1 MKFQNESN
9 ARQTEPDT
17 ATAPSAHGRWYADAC
32 AASFAFE
39 LIGERWSM
47 HVMRE
52 LMLGARRFS
61 DIRAAL
67 PGISAK
73 VLTERLTRL
82 EELGV
87 LIRRKLP
94 PPAASQVY
102 ELTEW
107 GYMAEPFMQE
117 LGRWSVRSPLHDPTL
132 PLTSVSAMLSLRT
145 MLDPAKAAGLAA
157 RVGFDFGADRFI
169 VELAHGKLAIRRAED
184 LAGADALFRAPVAGA
199 ILPLF
204 YGKRDPDEV
213 AATTGLSIHGDRDAA
228 LRFAAVFS
236 LPPKIAPPDDTAMR

>member
-1 MKFQNESN
+1 MKFQNESKVRRDDSAN
-9 ARQTEPDT
+9 P
-17 ATAPSAHGRWYADAC
+17 AHGRWYVDAC

-52 LMLGARRFS
+52 LMLGPRRFS

-73 VLTERLTRL
+73 VLTERLARL

-87 LIRRKLP
+87 LTRRKLP
-94 PPAASQVY
+94 PPAPAQVY

-132 PLTSVSAMLSLRT
+132 PLTSVAAMLSLRT
-145 MLDPAKAAGLAA
+145 MLIPEKAAGRSA
-157 RVGFDFGADRFI
+157 RIGFEFGPDRFI
-169 VELAHGKLAIRRAED
+169 AELKDGALTVRRSED
-184 LAGADALFRAPVAGA
+184 LLGAEAVFRGPSAGAM
-199 ILPLF
+199 LPLI
-204 YGKRDPDEV
+204 YGKHDPDEV
-213 AATTGLSIHGDRDAA
+213 AAMTGLSIEGDRSAA
-228 LRFAAVFS
+228 LRFADLFA
-236 LPPKIAPPDDTAMR
+236 LPPKIGD

>member
-1 MKFQNESN
+1 MKFQNESSERRE
-9 ARQTEPDT
+9 AAGP
-17 ATAPSAHGRWYADAC
+17 PAHGRWYQDAC

-39 LIGERWSM
+39 LMGERWSL

-52 LMLGARRFS
+52 LMLGPRRFS

-73 VLTERLTRL
+73 VLTERLARL

-87 LIRRKLP
+87 LIRRRLP
-94 PPAASQVY
+94 PPAASRVY
-102 ELTEW
+102 ELTDW
-107 GYMAEPFMQE
+107 GYMAEPVMQE

-132 PLTSVSAMLSLRT
+132 PLTAVSAMLSLRT
-145 MLDPAKAAGLAA
+145 MMEPVLAAGLSA
-157 RVGFDFGADRFI
+157 RIGFDFGTDRFI
-169 VELAHGKLAIRRAED
+169 AQLADGVLAIRRADD
-184 LAGADALFRAPVAGA
+184 LADAQAIFRAPAAGA

-213 AATTGLSIHGDRDAA
+213 AAMTGLTIEGDRDLA
-228 LRFAAVFS
+228 LRFAGIFA
-236 LPPKIAPPDDTAMR
+236 LPPKIAPPDGAAGH

>member
-1 MKFQNESN
+1 MKFRDESSVRRE
-9 ARQTEPDT
+9 AAGRP
-17 ATAPSAHGRWYADAC
+17 AHGRWYQDAC

-39 LIGERWSM
+39 LIGERWSL

-52 LMLGARRFS
+52 LMLGPRRFS

-73 VLTERLTRL
+73 VLTERLVRL

-87 LIRRKLP
+87 LTRRKLP
-94 PPAASQVY
+94 PPAAVQVY

-107 GYMAEPFMQE
+107 GYMAEPVMQE
-117 LGRWSVRSPLHDPTL
+117 LGRWSVRSPLHDPAL
-132 PLTSVSAMLSLRT
+132 PLTAVSAMLSLRT
-145 MLDPAKAAGLAA
+145 MVVPRRAAALAA
-157 RVGFDFGADRFI
+157 RIGFAFGDDRFMA
-169 VELAHGKLAIRRAED
+169 ELAGGSLAVRRADD
-184 LAGADALFRAPVAGA
+184 LADAQAIFRAPAAGA

-213 AATTGLSIHGDRDAA
+213 AAMTGLTIDGDRDLA
-228 LRFAAVFS
+228 LRFAEIFA
-236 LPPKIAPPDDTAMR
+236 LPPKIAPSDGAAGH

>member
-1 MKFQNESN
+1 MKLQNEIN
-9 ARQTEPDT
+9 VRRGAAGP
-17 ATAPSAHGRWYADAC
+17 PAHGRWYQDAC

-39 LIGERWSM
+39 LIGERWSL

-52 LMLGARRFS
+52 LMLGPRRFS

-87 LIRRKLP
+87 LTRRKLP
-94 PPAASQVY
+94 PPVALQVY

-107 GYMAEPFMQE
+107 GYLAEPVMQE
-117 LGRWSVRSPLHDPTL
+117 LGRWSVRSPLHDPAL
-132 PLTSVSAMLSLRT
+132 PLTAVSAMLSLRT
-145 MLDPAKAAGLAA
+145 MIDPAKAAGLTAWI
-157 RVGFDFGADRFI
+157 GFAFGDDRF
-169 VELAHGKLAIRRAED
+169 LARLADGTLTIRRAD
-184 LAGADALFRAPVAGA
+184 SLADAQAIFRAPAAGA

-213 AATTGLSIHGDRDAA
+213 NAAAGLTIEGDRDLA
-228 LRFAAVFS
+228 LRFAGIFA
-236 LPPKIAPPDDTAMR
+236 LPPKIACSTRGNGH

>member
-1 MKFQNESN
+1 MKFQNESS
-9 ARQTEPDT
+9 ARQGT
-17 ATAPSAHGRWYADAC
+17 AGPPAHGRWYEDAC

-39 LIGERWSM
+39 LIGERWSL

-52 LMLGARRFS
+52 LMLGPRRFS
-61 DIRAAL
+61 DLRAAL

-73 VLTERLTRL
+73 VLTERLARL

-87 LIRRKLP
+87 LTRRKLL
-94 PPAASQVY
+94 PPAAVQVY

-107 GYMAEPFMQE
+107 GYMAEPVMQE

-145 MLDPAKAAGLAA
+145 MLDPMKAAALEA
-157 RVGFDFGADRFI
+157 RIGFDFAGDRF
-169 VELAHGKLAIRRAED
+169 LAQLAGGALTIRRADD
-184 LAGADALFRAPVAGA
+184 LAEVQAIFRAPAPGA

-204 YGKRDPDEV
+204 YGKRDPVEV
-213 AATTGLSIHGDRDAA
+213 AATTGLTIEGDRELA
-228 LRFAAVFS
+228 LRFAGIFA
-236 LPPKIAPPDDTAMR
+236 LPPKIAPSSTGNAH